1 MKITAVNGYRSSY
14 NLSQNSNQNRR
25 HANVTFGFSEDY
37 GINPFVEPEFDDVPH
52 PSTLK
57 SLKYLAKWAFAAGSE
72 LMGSDKAR
80 LREIERLGWQLE
92 AEEKREE
99 QERLKNK
106 QAASV
111 NDDED
116 DDY

>member
-14 NLSQNSNQNRR
+14 NLNQNSHQNRK
-25 HANVTFGFSEDY
+25 HNNVTFGFSEDY
-37 GINPFVEPEFDDVPH
+37 GINPFVDPEFDDVPK
-52 PSTLK
+52 PSTLN

-80 LREIERLGWQLE
+80 LREIERLGWELE

-99 QERLKNK
+99 QERLKNNR
-106 QAASV
+106 AVSE

-116 DDY
+116 FDY

>member
-1 MKITAVNGYRSSY
+1 MKISAVTGYKSSHSIY
-14 NLSQNSNQNRR
+14 QNSNNNRNR
-25 HANVTFGFSEDY
+25 AGITFGFSEDY
-37 GINPFVEPEFDDVPH
+37 GINPFVDPEFDDVPH

-72 LMGSDKAR
+72 LMGSDKKR

-92 AEEKREE
+92 EEEKREQ
-99 QERLKNK
+99 QERLKNQPAK
-106 QAASV
+106 S
-111 NDDED
+111 NDD